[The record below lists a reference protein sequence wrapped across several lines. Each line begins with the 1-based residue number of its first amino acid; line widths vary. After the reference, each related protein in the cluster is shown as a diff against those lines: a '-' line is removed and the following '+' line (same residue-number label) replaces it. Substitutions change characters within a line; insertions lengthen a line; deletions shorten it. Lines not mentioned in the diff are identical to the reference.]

1 MTAYSAP
8 APHRAPMPTREPD
21 RRRVI
26 PHLTSRLGALLA
38 TTGLALALLSLYLPW
53 LDTGAGTLS
62 ALGITE
68 VIDVRSVAPV
78 LFLGLLAIMVLTV
91 VTLVTRFGAVAI
103 AATIVAVV
111 VLLSHFAFMWALYTS
126 VGSGDATLAGLPAG
140 ASVTWG
146 PYVAA
151 VGLLV
156 AAAGSAWAARS
167 ASHTGPDF

>member
-8 APHRAPMPTREPD
+8 APHRTQLPTREPD
-21 RRRVI
+21 RRKVI
-26 PHLTSRLGALLA
+26 PHLTNRLGALLA
-38 TTGLALALLSLYLPW
+38 AAGLLLALASLYLPW
-53 LDTGAGTLS
+53 LDTGADTLS
-62 ALGITE
+62 AIGITE

-78 LFLGLLAIMVLTV
+78 LFLGLLAILMLNAI
-91 VTLVTRFGAVAI
+91 TLVTRFGAVAI

-111 VLLSHFAFMWALYTS
+111 VLLAHFAFMWALYTS

-167 ASHTGPDF
+167 ATHTGPHL